1 MRIYSSRLIHSLMI
15 MVIIIF
21 TIIQLSSCREFPRET
36 TIRGASS
43 RLRTHFSS
51 YFPAPSPKKSRN
63 NGDDSSYRVS
73 NRKTPGGPNPLH
85 N

>member
-15 MVIIIF
+15 MVIII

-36 TIRGASS
+36 TIGGASS
-43 RLRTHFSS
+43 RLRMHFSS

-63 NGDDSSYRVS
+63 NEDDSSYRVS
-73 NRKTPGGPNPLH
+73 NQKTPGGPNPLH